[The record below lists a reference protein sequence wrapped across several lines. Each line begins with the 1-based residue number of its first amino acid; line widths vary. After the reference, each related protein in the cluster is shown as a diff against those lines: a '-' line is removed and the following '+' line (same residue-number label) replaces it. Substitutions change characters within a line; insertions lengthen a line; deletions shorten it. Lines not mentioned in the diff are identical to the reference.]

1 MARHR
6 HDKSRVAPATTAL
19 PEVDPA
25 LREAMDPDP
34 LVEQMVER
42 LRASL
47 SDMVAL
53 DEFGR
58 PIAWRHVV
66 RIALGPTLGRLR
78 DAETSLSLMK
88 QVMDL
93 PLDGLAARA
102 ESGTTGWPPFRGA
115 PQPDRRPDAPP
126 PDAPSPA

>member
-6 HDKSRVAPATTAL
+6 QEKGRVAPVTTTL
-19 PEVDPA
+19 PDVDPA

-42 LRASL
+42 LRVSL
-47 SDMVAL
+47 SGLVAL
-53 DEFGR
+53 DEYGR

-66 RIALGPTLGRLR
+66 RLAVGPTLGRLR
-78 DAETSLSLMK
+78 DAETSLTLMQ

-93 PLDGLAARA
+93 PAADELGPRQA
-102 ESGTTGWPPFRGA
+102 AGTTGWPPFRGA
-115 PQPDRRPDAPP
+115 VPP
-126 PDAPSPA
+126 PEPASPA

>member
-1 MARHR
+1 MPRRGQGKHG
-6 HDKSRVAPATTAL
+6 VAPVTTAL

-25 LREAMDPDP
+25 LREAVDPDP

-47 SDMVAL
+47 SDLVAL
-53 DEFGR
+53 DEYGR

-66 RIALGPTLGRLR
+66 RLALGPTLGRLR
-78 DAETSLSLMK
+78 DAETCLTLMK

-93 PLDGLAARA
+93 PEADELGSRQAA
-102 ESGTTGWPPFRGA
+102 GTTGWPPFRGA
-115 PQPDRRPDAPP
+115 VPP
-126 PDAPSPA
+126 PEPASPA

>member
-1 MARHR
+1 MAP
-6 HDKSRVAPATTAL
+6 VTTAL

-25 LREAMDPDP
+25 LREATDPDP

-42 LRASL
+42 LRTSL

-53 DEFGR
+53 DEYGR

-78 DAETSLSLMK
+78 DAETSLTLMK

-93 PLDGLAARA
+93 PVDGLASRP

-115 PQPDRRPDAPP
+115 APP
-126 PDAPSPA
+126 PEPASPA